1 MFSKSPFNKERW
13 KMISEDEAQEK
24 ARTPHPELEDWG
36 QEDYD
41 RAEAVQGVNWFLH
54 LKIDAVVFRRASA
67 DSLPDGEVIREL
79 RKSGKSEKDAIHM
92 IAALVVEDLWE
103 RLRMP
108 AEKGEAAGKFSVETQ
123 ATFDALNKSLNQKIR
138 KLLHS

>member
-1 MFSKSPFNKERW
+1 
-13 KMISEDEAQEK
+13 
-24 ARTPHPELEDWG
+24 
-36 QEDYD
+36 
-41 RAEAVQGVNWFLH
+41 
-54 LKIDAVVFRRASA
+54 VFRRASA

-79 RKSGKSEKDAIHM
+79 RKRGKSEKAAIHM

-123 ATFDALNKSLNQKIR
+123 ARFDALNKSLNQKIR